1 MDRKKIMANLSES
14 LVRVNSAYEKIA
26 FKYQISYN
34 SLMIFYLLDDTTY
47 LTQKDI
53 CEKLFLSKSTV
64 NGLLKDLKTK
74 GYVELIPG
82 KNKKEKCLILTDSGK
97 IINQHIQEDTDS
109 FETGILHWFGEEKIA
124 SFLESAENI
133 SWQMYNTV
141 KDSIK

>member
-26 FKYQISYN
+26 LKYQISYN

-97 IINQHIQEDTDS
+97 IMNQHIQEDTDS
-109 FETGILHWFGEEKIA
+109 FETGILYWFGEEKIA

-141 KDSIK
+141 EDSIK